1 MKQNK
6 GFTPLENSEQQTSD
20 RVLHARKQESTSRVS
35 SLAGFT
41 LIEMLVVVAV
51 IGLLSSVLLTS
62 LGPARDKARDSR
74 IIQEVNQTRSLAET
88 MYNGNYKD
96 LPNIEGVTG
105 IEGIASEELKKLVV
119 DIQAFGGELVIKR
132 PQVSPTVYVM
142 YSKLNMKV
150 GVEPNLETNYYCVDS
165 RGNAGY
171 TTVEPVNTYK
181 CNF

>member
-6 GFTPLENSEQQTSD
+6 
-20 RVLHARKQESTSRVS
+20 
-35 SLAGFT
+35 GFT

-74 IIQEVNQTRSLAET
+74 ILQEVNQARSVAET
-88 MYNGNYKD
+88 LYNGNYKD
-96 LPNIEGVTG
+96 LPNIDGTAS
-105 IEGIASEELKKLVV
+105 IESIASEELKKLAI
-119 DIQAFGGELVIKR
+119 DIQAFGGELIIKR
-132 PQVSPTVYVM
+132 PQIAPTVYVM
-142 YSKLNMKV
+142 YSKMNVKV

-165 RGNAGY
+165 RGNVGY